1 MHREDTP
8 MQTRRIFLGSLAST
22 ATLASV
28 VGGAQAQLYPSRAI
42 KMIVPFP
49 PGGPVDAIG
58 RVIAEGMRA
67 SLGQPVIVE
76 NVGGASGSLGTG
88 QVARATPDGY
98 TVGLGNSVT
107 HVINGAVYP
116 LNYDVLT
123 DFEPV
128 SLLTTN
134 AALIVAKK
142 AMPANNLRELI
153 VWLKANP
160 GKALAGTSGVGSA
173 SHEAGLYFENMT
185 GTRFQFVPYRGLGL
199 AIQDLVSGQLDIM
212 ISFPANALPQVRA
225 GTIKAYAVTSKTR
238 LASAPEIPT
247 VDEAGLP
254 GFYYSSW
261 HALFVPKDTPKGI
274 VRSLDAAVMAALADP
289 AVRVRLINLGQDIFS
304 PEQQTPEALATF
316 QKADI
321 EKRWPIIKAAGIK
334 AE

>member
-1 MHREDTP
+1 MP
-8 MQTRRIFLGSLAST
+8 TRREFLGALACA
-22 ATLASV
+22 ATSGVIVDHAW
-28 VGGAQAQLYPSRAI
+28 AQTYPSRPI

-49 PGGPVDAIG
+49 PGGPTDAIG

-153 VWLKANP
+153 AWLKANP
-160 GKALAGTSGVGSA
+160 GKALVGTGGVGSA
-173 SHEAGLYFENMT
+173 SQEAGLYFENET
-185 GTRFQFVPYRGLGL
+185 GTRFRFVPYRGLGP
-199 AIQDLVSGQLDIM
+199 AIQDLAGGQIDILL
-212 ISFPANALPQVRA
+212 SFPANALPQVQA
-225 GTIKAYAVTSKTR
+225 GAIKAYAVTSRDR
-238 LASAPEIPT
+238 LKAAPQIPT
-247 VDEAGLP
+247 ADEAGLP
-254 GFYYSSW
+254 GFYYSAW
-261 HALFVPKDTPKGI
+261 HGLFVPKGTPASI
-274 VRSLDAAVMAALADP
+274 VGRLNAAVIAALADP
-289 AVRVRLINLGQDIFS
+289 AVRGRLGSLVQEIF
-304 PEQQTPEALATF
+304 PAEQQTPAALAAF
-316 QKADI
+316 QRTDI
-321 EKRWPIIKAAGIK
+321 DKRWPIIKAAGIK

>member
-1 MHREDTP
+1 
-8 MQTRRIFLGSLAST
+8 
-22 ATLASV
+22 
-28 VGGAQAQLYPSRAI
+28 
-42 KMIVPFP
+42 MIVPFP
-49 PGGPVDAIG
+49 PGGPTDVVG
-58 RVIAEGMRA
+58 RVVTEGMRA

-98 TVGLGNSVT
+98 TVGLANSVT
-107 HVINGAVYP
+107 HVINGAVYT
-116 LNYDVLT
+116 LNYDVVT

-142 AMPANNLRELI
+142 TMPANNLRELI
-153 VWLKANP
+153 AWLKVNP
-160 GKALAGTSGVGSA
+160 GKATAGTGGVGSA
-173 SHEAGLYFENMT
+173 SHEAGLYFENET
-185 GTRFQFVPYRGLGL
+185 GTRFQFVPYRGLGP
-199 AIQDLVSGQLDIM
+199 AIQDLVSGQIDIM
-212 ISFPANALPQVRA
+212 MSFPSNALAQVQA

-238 LASAPEIPT
+238 LETAPEIPT

-261 HALFVPKDTPKGI
+261 TALFLPKGTPGSVV
-274 VRSLDAAVMAALADP
+274 VRLNAAVKAALADP
-289 AVRVRLINLGQDIFS
+289 AVRRRLTKVGEDVVP
-304 PEQQTPEALATF
+304 PEQQTPTALAAF

-321 EKRWPIIKAAGIK
+321 EKRWPIIKAAGIR

>member
-1 MHREDTP
+1 MH
-8 MQTRRIFLGSLAST
+8 TRRIFLGSLAGA
-22 ATLASV
+22 ATLASA
-28 VGGAQAQLYPSRAI
+28 VGRAPAQLYPSRAI

-49 PGGPVDAIG
+49 PGGPADAIG
-58 RVIAEGMRA
+58 RIIAEGMRA
-67 SLGQPVIVE
+67 SLGQPLIVE

-116 LNYDVLT
+116 LDYNVLT
-123 DFEPV
+123 DFEPI

-153 VWLKANP
+153 AWLKANP
-160 GKALAGTSGVGSA
+160 GKALAGTGGIGSA
-173 SHEAGLYFENMT
+173 SHEAGLYFENET
-185 GTRFQFVPYRGLGL
+185 GARFQFVPYRGLGP
-199 AIQDLVSGQLDIM
+199 AIQDLVSGQIDIM
-212 ISFPANALPQVRA
+212 ISFPANALPQVQA
-225 GTIKAYAVTSKTR
+225 GIIKAYAVASKTR
-238 LASAPEIPT
+238 LTSAPEIPT

-261 HALFVPKDTPKGI
+261 HALFVPKGTS
-274 VRSLDAAVMAALADP
+274 RSVVGRLNAAVTAALADP
-289 AVRVRLINLGQDIFS
+289 AVRGRLINLGQDIF
-304 PEQQTPEALATF
+304 PVEQQTPGALAAL
-316 QKADI
+316 QRADI
-321 EKRWPIIKAAGIK
+321 DKRWPIIKAAGIK

>member
-1 MHREDTP
+1 
-8 MQTRRIFLGSLAST
+8 
-22 ATLASV
+22 
-28 VGGAQAQLYPSRAI
+28 
-42 KMIVPFP
+42 MIVPFP
-49 PGGPVDAIG
+49 PGGPTDVVG
-58 RVIAEGMRA
+58 RVVAEGMRA

-98 TVGLGNSVT
+98 TVGLANSVT
-107 HVINGAVYP
+107 HVINDAVYT
-116 LNYDVLT
+116 LNYDVVT

-142 AMPANNLRELI
+142 TMPANNLRELI
-153 VWLKANP
+153 AWLKVNP
-160 GKALAGTSGVGSA
+160 GKATAGTGGVGSA
-173 SHEAGLYFENMT
+173 SHEAGLYFENET
-185 GTRFQFVPYRGLGL
+185 GTRFQFVPYRGLGP
-199 AIQDLVSGQLDIM
+199 AIQDLVSGQIDIM
-212 ISFPANALPQVRA
+212 MSFPSNALAQVQA

-238 LASAPEIPT
+238 LETAPEIPT

-261 HALFVPKDTPKGI
+261 TALFLPKGTPGSVV
-274 VRSLDAAVMAALADP
+274 VRLNAAVKAALADP
-289 AVRVRLINLGQDIFS
+289 AVRRRLTKVGEDVVP
-304 PEQQTPEALATF
+304 PEQQTPTALAAF

-321 EKRWPIIKAAGIK
+321 EKRWPIIKAAGIR

>member
-1 MHREDTP
+1 
-8 MQTRRIFLGSLAST
+8 MQTRRIFLGSLACA
-22 ATLASV
+22 ATLGSA
-28 VGGAQAQLYPSRAI
+28 VGRAQAQLYPSRPI

-58 RVIAEGMRA
+58 RIVAEGMRA

-88 QVARATPDGY
+88 QIARATPDGY
-98 TVGLGNSVT
+98 TVGVGNSVT

-128 SLLTTN
+128 SPLTTN

-153 VWLKANP
+153 AWLKANP
-160 GKALAGTSGVGSA
+160 GKALAGTGGVGSA
-173 SHEAGLYFENMT
+173 SHEAGLYFENET
-185 GTRFQFVPYRGLGL
+185 GTHLQFVPYRGLGP
-199 AIQDLVSGQLDIM
+199 ATQDLVAGHIDIM
-212 ISFPANALPQVRA
+212 INFPANALPQVQA

-247 VDEAGLP
+247 VDDAGLP

-261 HALFVPKDTPKGI
+261 HALFAPKGTPQG
-274 VRSLDAAVMAALADP
+274 VVGTLNAAVMAALADP
-289 AVRVRLINLGQDIFS
+289 AVRVRLINLGQDIFP
-304 PEQQTPEALATF
+304 PEQQTPEALAAL
-316 QKADI
+316 QRADI

>member
-1 MHREDTP
+1 
-8 MQTRRIFLGSLAST
+8 MQTRRLFLGSLACA
-22 ATLASV
+22 ATLASAV
-28 VGGAQAQLYPSRAI
+28 CRARAQLYPSRPI

-58 RVIAEGMRA
+58 RVIAGGMRV
-67 SLGQPVIVE
+67 SLGQPIIVE

-98 TVGLGNSVT
+98 TIGLGNSVT

-128 SLLTTN
+128 SPLTAN

-153 VWLKANP
+153 AWLKANP
-160 GKALAGTSGVGSA
+160 GKALAGAGGVGSA
-173 SHEAGLYFENMT
+173 SHEAGLLFANET
-185 GTRFQFVPYRGLGL
+185 GTRFQFVPYRGLGP
-199 AIQDLVSGQLDIM
+199 ATQDLISGQIDFM
-212 ISFPANALPQVRA
+212 INFPANALPQVQA

-261 HALFVPKDTPKGI
+261 HALFAPKGTPKDVVG
-274 VRSLDAAVMAALADP
+274 RLNAAVIAALADP
-289 AVRVRLINLGQDIFS
+289 AVRVRLTDLGQEIF
-304 PEQQTPEALATF
+304 PPGQQTPAALAAV
-316 QKADI
+316 QRADI
-321 EKRWPIIKAAGIK
+321 DKRWPIIKAAGIK

>member
-1 MHREDTP
+1 
-8 MQTRRIFLGSLAST
+8 MQTRRIFLGSLACA
-22 ATLASV
+22 ATLGSA
-28 VGGAQAQLYPSRAI
+28 VGRAQDQIYPSRPI

-58 RVIAEGMRA
+58 RIVAEGMRA

-88 QVARATPDGY
+88 QIARATPDGY
-98 TVGLGNSVT
+98 TVGVGNSVT

-128 SLLTTN
+128 SPLTAN

-185 GTRFQFVPYRGLGL
+185 GTRFQFVPYRGLGP
-199 AIQDLVSGQLDIM
+199 ATQDLVSGHIDIM
-212 ISFPANALPQVRA
+212 ISFPANALPQVQA

-238 LASAPEIPT
+238 LPSAPEIPT
-247 VDEAGLP
+247 VDDADFFGILLLQL
-254 GFYYSSW
+254 Y
-261 HALFVPKDTPKGI
+261 AAFVPKGTPKG
-274 VRSLDAAVMAALADP
+274 VVGRLNAAVMAALADP
-289 AVRVRLINLGQDIFS
+289 AVRVRLINLGQDIFP
-304 PEQQTPEALATF
+304 PEQQTPEALAAF
-316 QKADI
+316 QRADI
-321 EKRWPIIKAAGIK
+321 AKRWPIIKAAGIK
-334 AE
+334 AQ